1 VNNSKT
7 ILVVVFLMAGALLTT
22 TAAVTTM
29 IPAAYAGG
37 DNDNGDGNKNK
48 AEDDSAAAIADCD
61 DNDVELARFLCI
73 ALATNNIEIETEPPS
88 EEPPEEGLVICKVV
102 EDPNQEVEPDDFS
115 LILTDSS
122 GFQSGLIGQP
132 PPDCNPPRP
141 VGPGGPEEGEMSPG
155 EYEVVET
162 PDDVIPTPDAIEVE
176 GDCVQDPTNPQRAT
190 GEIQEGESQTCT
202 FINIYEGGDG

>member
-1 VNNSKT
+1 LETTKTVLSLMLVLIT
-7 ILVVVFLMAGALLTT
+7 ILTTPTLTT
-22 TAAVTTM
+22 TIAAV
-29 IPAAYAGG
+29 YAGG
-37 DNDNGDGNKNK
+37 EDNDDGDGNKNK

-61 DNDVELARFLCI
+61 DNVVEESRFLCI
-73 ALATNNIEIETEPPS
+73 ALATNDVEIETEPPS
-88 EEPPEEGLVICKVV
+88 EGPPEEGLVICKVV

-122 GFQSGLIGQP
+122 GFQRGLIGQP
-132 PPDCNPPRP
+132 PPDCNPPIP

-162 PDDVIPTPDAIEVE
+162 PDDVIPTPDSIGVD

-190 GEIQEGESQTCT
+190 GVIQEGETRTCT
-202 FINIYEGGDG
+202 FINIYRLVS